1 MNIINTI
8 LAGFI
13 DKFKASNPTLA
24 MFLMALLG
32 TAIAFLSTDY
42 ATSVLGETVTQIT
55 FYITLVLGL
64 LQGSR
69 TSNFVEKK

>member
-1 MNIINTI
+1 MAVINMI

-13 DKFKASNPTLA
+13 EKFKAGNPTLA
-24 MFLMALLG
+24 MFLMAVLG
-32 TAIAFLSTDY
+32 TAIAFLSTPY
-42 ATSVLGETVTQIT
+42 AEKVLGETVTQIS

-69 TSNFVEKK
+69 TTSYVDKK